1 MSYQNSWRKEKY
13 RKELFRFKYFCV
25 MKYYRLRKKNR
36 VMGYAKE
43 SISSVVYYKA
53 YNDFQWSEKQMDFD
67 TVDRDI
73 GLKDKKH
80 RRIYEGDIVL
90 YYLSESFVERR
101 GLVQINEETQ
111 QAELVDL
118 RQGFITPINVESYNL
133 FEHDKLE
140 VVSHAFTEN
149 SELR

>member
-1 MSYQNSWRKEKY
+1 
-13 RKELFRFKYFCV
+13 
-25 MKYYRLRKKNR
+25 
-36 VMGYAKE
+36 MGYAKE